1 MSSPLSIRPV
11 ADSDRPF
18 LRKFIAEHWGA
29 EEVIVHG
36 DIYFPAE
43 LSGNICHID
52 GDMAG
57 LITYA
62 IQESACEIVS
72 LDSLQ
77 EGMGIGTA
85 LIKAVETIARQE
97 GCRRLWLV
105 TTNDNLYALGFYQKR
120 GFQLEKVVP
129 GAVTLSRLRKPG
141 IPLIG
146 ENGIAIT
153 DEITLAKEL

>member
-1 MSSPLSIRPV
+1 MAKPLTFRPV
-11 ADSDRPF
+11 TDADRPF
-18 LRKFIAEHWGA
+18 LRKFITEHWGA

-43 LSGNICHID
+43 LPGLICSTNEE
-52 GDMAG
+52 MAG
-57 LITYA
+57 LITYT
-62 IQESACEIVS
+62 IQASACEIVS
-72 LDSLQ
+72 LDSLK

-85 LIKAVETIARQE
+85 LIDAVGIIACQN

-105 TTNDNLYALGFYQKR
+105 TTNDNLHALGFYQKR
-120 GFQLEKVVP
+120 GFHLEKIDP
-129 GAVTLSRLRKPG
+129 GAVTRSRQRKPG

-153 DEITLAKEL
+153 DEITLMMEL